1 MKISFEDKVVLI
13 TGAGSGLGRIYALEF
28 ARRGAI
34 VIINDIG
41 PSIHDKDSVGAAW
54 DVLMEVDE
62 HGGRGMA
69 SNADITSRDAVEAMV
84 DETMTR
90 FGRIDILINNAGIM
104 SDVAF
109 ANLTA
114 DEYGPVLD
122 VHLVGTLRL
131 TRTVWPIMC
140 KQAYG
145 RIMVT
150 TSASGLYGASGQA
163 HYSAAKLG
171 VVGLI
176 NTLKLEGQKYNIRCN
191 ALAPVAYTSSTT
203 SLYPPEAEALMRPEQ
218 VTAGVLFLCSER
230 APNGAILC
238 AGGGGFTR
246 AEICESQGVFLTP
259 DEVSPEA
266 VADNWDTISDMTNA
280 RAHTMAGEQ
289 LGKFFAMSKK

>member
-28 ARRGAI
+28 ARRGAV

-41 PSIHDKDSVGAAW
+41 PSAQDEDSGGAAW
-54 DVLMEVDE
+54 DVLLEVDE
-62 HGGRGMA
+62 LGGRGMA
-69 SNADITSRDAVEAMV
+69 SNADITSREAVEAMV
-84 DETMTR
+84 DEAMAR

-122 VHLVGTLRL
+122 VHLVGVLRL
-131 TRTVWPIMC
+131 TRVVWPIMC

-191 ALAPVAYTSSTT
+191 ALAPVAYTSSTS

-218 VTAGVLFLCSER
+218 VTAGVMFLCSER

-246 AEICESQGVFLTP
+246 AEICESQGVFLAP

-289 LGKFFAMSKK
+289 LGKFFAMSKG

>member
-1 MKISFEDKVVLI
+1 MKISFENKVVLI

-28 ARRGAI
+28 ARRRAI
-34 VIINDIG
+34 VIINDIA
-41 PSIHDKDSVGAAW
+41 PSVMDEDSGGAAW

-62 HGGRGMA
+62 LGGRGMA
-69 SNADITSRDAVEAMV
+69 SNADVTSREAVEAMV
-84 DETMTR
+84 DEAMIR

-109 ANLTA
+109 TNLTA

-246 AEICESQGVFLTP
+246 AEICESQGVFLP
-259 DEVSPEA
+259 PGEVSPEA

-289 LGKFFAMSKK
+289 LGKFFAMSRK